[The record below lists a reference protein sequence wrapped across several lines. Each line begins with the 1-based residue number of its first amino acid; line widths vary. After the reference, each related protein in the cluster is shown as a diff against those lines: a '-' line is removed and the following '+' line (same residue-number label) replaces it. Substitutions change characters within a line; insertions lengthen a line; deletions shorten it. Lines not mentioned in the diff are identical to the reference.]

1 MKRILLVAAV
11 LAVFSTVKA
20 QDFKFGAKAGVNFA
34 NLRSEDE
41 TADARTS
48 IHFGVVAEYKLSDQ
62 FAVQPELLF
71 SGQGAKD
78 EDTITESGMQ
88 INVKETLKLSYL
100 NLPVMFKYYAAKGF
114 SLQAGPQLG
123 VLLSSKAKA
132 EAAGMS
138 HEEDMDGVKTIDFGF
153 NFGLGYKFNEKFFV
167 DARYNLGL
175 SNIAKEEGDAKNGVF
190 QISVGYMF

>member
-1 MKRILLVAAV
+1 MKRILLVVAI
-11 LAVFSTVKA
+11 LAMFNTVNA

-34 NLRSEDE
+34 NLHAKGE

-48 IHFGVVAEYKLSDQ
+48 IHFGVVAEYKLSDK
-62 FAVQPELLF
+62 FAIQPELLF

-78 EDTITESGMQ
+78 EETIEDSGMK
-88 INVKETLKLSYL
+88 IDVKETVKLSYL
-100 NLPVMFKYYAAKGF
+100 NLPVMFKYYVTEGF
-114 SLQAGPQLG
+114 SLKAGPQLG
-123 VLLSSKAKA
+123 VLLNSKLKA

-138 HEEDMDGVKTIDFGF
+138 REEDADGIKTIDFGF

-167 DARYNLGL
+167 DAGYNLGL
-175 SNIAKEEGDAKNGVF
+175 SNIAKGEGDAKNGVF